1 MPQRKKADRTQAET
15 DRDRIN
21 GAKGGRPRKPRVS
34 EVSPILAALG
44 EGDTPCLER
53 TMAVLSHDDLPRHLA
68 GLTPQA
74 IDVLCMRARGITY
87 QAIGD
92 KLGITRQRAQNIVLD
107 YDPQGVFV
115 ASPEIRQKLAYIDW
129 QSIQAKAQQI
139 ALEKAG
145 DISGPQA
152 VVMAGIAADKLRD
165 VKRLQQ
171 DDKRIDLIG
180 DSSALN
186 VLKCIEAEVHE

>member
-1 MPQRKKADRTQAET
+1 MPQRKKPDRTEAET
-15 DRDRIN
+15 ARDRIN

-34 EVSPILAALG
+34 DVSPVLKVLG
-44 EGDTPCLER
+44 ESEGACQER
-53 TMAVLSHDDLPRHLA
+53 TLAVLPVEDLPVLLR

-92 KLGITRQRAQNIVLD
+92 KLGICRQRAQQVVLD

-139 ALEKAG
+139 ALDKA
-145 DISGPQA
+145 DEISGPQA

-165 VKRLQQ
+165 VKKLQQ

-180 DSSALN
+180 DASVLN
-186 VLKCIEAEVHE
+186 GLKTIEAECH

>member
-34 EVSPILAALG
+34 DVSPVLAGLG
-44 EGDTPCLER
+44 KGDSPSLER
-53 TMAVLSHDDLPRHLA
+53 TLAVLPIEELPKHLA

-74 IDVLCMRARGITY
+74 IDVLCMRARGIEYKT
-87 QAIGD
+87 IGAR
-92 KLGITRQRAQNIVLD
+92 LGICRQRAQQVVLD

-129 QSIQAKAQQI
+129 QSIQAQAQQI
-139 ALEKAG
+139 VLDKVDDLSATQA
-145 DISGPQA
+145 A
-152 VVMAGIAADKLRD
+152 VVSGIASDKIRD
-165 VKRLQQ
+165 INRLAQ
-171 DDKRIDLIG
+171 DSRRIDLIG
-180 DSSALN
+180 DASVLN
-186 VLKCIEAEVHE
+186 GLKTIEAECH

>member
-34 EVSPILAALG
+34 DVSPVLAELG
-44 EGDTPCLER
+44 KGDSPSLER
-53 TMAVLSHDDLPRHLA
+53 TLAVLPIEDLPKHLA

-87 QAIGD
+87 RDIGD
-92 KLGITRQRAQNIVLD
+92 KMGISNQRASDIVLQ

-115 ASPEIRQKLAYIDW
+115 GSPEIRQKLAYIDW

-139 ALEKAG
+139 ALDKAHE
-145 DISGPQA
+145 ISGPQA

-180 DSSALN
+180 DASVLN
-186 VLKCIEAEVHE
+186 GLKTIEAECH